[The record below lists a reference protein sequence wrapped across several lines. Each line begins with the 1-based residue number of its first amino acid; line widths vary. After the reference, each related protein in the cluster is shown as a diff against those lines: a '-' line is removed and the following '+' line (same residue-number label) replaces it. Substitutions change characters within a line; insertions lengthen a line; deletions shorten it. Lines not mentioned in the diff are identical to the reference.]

1 MLGMKRP
8 HQKEIKTVN
17 LRLLRCVIM
26 NFVKNRYQLV
36 GQIILRKQ
44 RAFRKNL
51 TETRLSLLVLSG
63 FQAKNESISYYACL
77 KYQECSDLKFGSD

>member
-8 HQKEIKTVN
+8 HQNEIKTVN

-44 RAFRKNL
+44 RAFRK
-51 TETRLSLLVLSG
+51 
-63 FQAKNESISYYACL
+63 
-77 KYQECSDLKFGSD
+77 KFD